1 MKIYCS
7 SIPPCFSTSS
17 PAAEADPPA
26 NVEHAKAISVSES
39 KTRHRIQEQTK
50 MRTGG
55 YHVVDDNDRLPRRD
69 GVRLHFKLVLY
80 NRVM

>member
-1 MKIYCS
+1 
-7 SIPPCFSTSS
+7 
-17 PAAEADPPA
+17 
-26 NVEHAKAISVSES
+26 
-39 KTRHRIQEQTK
+39 

-80 NRVM
+80 NRVTIPGRQKEKNNNDVNHPRKSSLPQCK